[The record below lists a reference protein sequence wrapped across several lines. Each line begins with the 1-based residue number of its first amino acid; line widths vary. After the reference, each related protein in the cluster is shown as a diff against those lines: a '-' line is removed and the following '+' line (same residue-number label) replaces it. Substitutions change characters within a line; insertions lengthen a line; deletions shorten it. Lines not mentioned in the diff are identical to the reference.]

1 MKPVNAKKQILE
13 TSLDQSAKFKAMTK
27 ELGTDGDEKKYD
39 KTLTVIAKP
48 NGKPTKLK

>member
-13 TSLDQSAKFKAMTK
+13 TSLDQSAKFKAMAK
-27 ELGTDGDEKKYD
+27 ELGTDGDEKTYD